1 MSSDYKDRLSLK
13 SPGLLRS
20 FQNAMR
26 GIRAAVL
33 SERNMKIH
41 LTVAVF
47 VIVISF
53 LFKLSVGEWL
63 LVLFAIGGV
72 IALELINTAIERA
85 VDLVTDEY
93 HPLAKEAKDMA
104 AGAVLVFAILSVIVG
119 LVIFFPKLRV
129 FVGI

>member
-119 LVIFFPKLRV
+119 LVIFFPKLLV